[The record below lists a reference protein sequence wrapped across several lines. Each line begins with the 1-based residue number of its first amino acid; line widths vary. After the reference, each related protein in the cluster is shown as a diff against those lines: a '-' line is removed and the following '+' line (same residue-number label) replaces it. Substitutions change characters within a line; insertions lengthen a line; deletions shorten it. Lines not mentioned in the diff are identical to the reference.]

1 MKKWMVMLVLV
12 LGVAFAGKA
21 QKVPTAEELAKK
33 NIEELDKRL
42 KLSPTQR
49 SVVYNYAYELAKEQL
64 ALYKKQQ
71 AGTYKDEDETKFYK
85 VQNELNKNIKAVLK
99 PEQVTEYNLI
109 VEERLSGID
118 PNAKKKKK
126 RKGEEEDKVVGIEGL
141 KSGSNNP

>member
-1 MKKWMVMLVLV
+1 MKKWMVMLVLM
-12 LGVAFAGKA
+12 LGIVFAGKA

-141 KSGSNNP
+141 KSGGNNP